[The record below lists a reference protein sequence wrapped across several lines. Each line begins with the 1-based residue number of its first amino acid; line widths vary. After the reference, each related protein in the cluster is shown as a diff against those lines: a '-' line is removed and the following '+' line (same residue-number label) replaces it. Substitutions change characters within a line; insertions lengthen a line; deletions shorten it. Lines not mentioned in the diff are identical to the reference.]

1 MCFIFFLALLMASTV
16 NGLNFTDTDGTAP
29 ITSIAR
35 ASKTKS
41 IDSNNKV
48 NRLRGPQKPE
58 DEERFDA
65 AGFLLDSDDESTTSK
80 NRKDEKASH
89 KVDKM
94 PLSPKAAMWASAISI
109 LLTVGITAGAAFGLT
124 KLMQVAN
131 EK

>member
-35 ASKTKS
+35 
-41 IDSNNKV
+41 
-48 NRLRGPQKPE
+48 KPE